1 MDELKAA
8 LTSAGSTAA
17 IMAIYA
23 FAWLTTGSLAALAEL
38 AHTLVD
44 AIAVTV
50 TVFAV
55 RTSRKPPDLEH
66 PYGHY
71 KADTL
76 GGLFG
81 SIIVLIAAALIAY
94 EAVER
99 LLSWESFTPDL
110 FATVAVVAAIAI
122 DVNRVSILRRFKE
135 SKALSA
141 DALHFTTDI
150 FASAAVL
157 VDFMTAM
164 ALASISHL
172 LFREVSPVMDVAMAA
187 AITAI
192 FASLSLR
199 LLRSSVIELLDYSPP
214 SVVREVENVARG
226 INGVMGVKDVR
237 VRKAGEI
244 YHGELTIQVPRGL
257 SVEEAH
263 EIADEVEKKVKEKL
277 GGVVTVHVEPTQ

>member
-1 MDELKAA
+1 
-8 LTSAGSTAA
+8 
-17 IMAIYA
+17 MAIYA
-23 FAWLTTGSLAALAEL
+23 FVWLITGSLAALAEL

-55 RTSRKPPDLEH
+55 KTSRKPPDVEH

-81 SIIVLIAAALIAY
+81 SVIVLIAAALIAY

-99 LLSWESFTPDL
+99 LLAWEPFTPDL
-110 FATVAVVAAIAI
+110 FAAVAVVAAIAI
-122 DVNRVSILRRFKE
+122 DLNRVSILRRFKR

-157 VDFMTAM
+157 VDFVIAM
-164 ALASISHL
+164 ALASISYS
-172 LFREVSPVMDVAMAA
+172 LFREISPLVDVAMAA

-192 FASLSLR
+192 FASLSFR
-199 LLRSSVIELLDYSPP
+199 LLKASAIELLDYSPP
-214 SVVREVENVARG
+214 DVVQEVEKVARG
-226 INGVMGVKDVR
+226 INGVVGVKDIR

-244 YHGELTIQVPRGL
+244 YHGELTIEVPRGL

-263 EIADEVEKKVKEKL
+263 EIADEVEKRVKEML
-277 GGVVTVHVEPTQ
+277 GGVVTVHVEPTS